1 MKFPKQL
8 SPSKYQNWL
17 VVRIDSICLS
27 VRVIPWLFP
36 LVYMTSETIGLCNG
50 LSPGRRQAIIWAT
63 ILCTHLTHTK
73 SGVDAAP
80 MALSFMYCKL
90 TIIGSDNGLSPDQRQ
105 AIIWTNAGILLIEP
119 LGTNFSEILIGIQT
133 FSFTKMRMKMSSAK
147 WRPFCLGLN
156 VLTHYFRWLNAKEAN
171 PQCTEAASLVSFALS
186 HPFIICHQ
194 LDMPAVRYD
203 LSGGLPTRLWLFI
216 Y

>member
-8 SPSKYQNWL
+8 SSSKYQNWL
-17 VVRIDSICLS
+17 VVWIDSICLS

-36 LVYMTSETIGLCNG
+36 LVYITSETIGLCNG

-73 SGVDAAP
+73 SGVDTAP
-80 MALSFMYCKL
+80 MALSSMYCKL
-90 TIIGSDNGLSPDQRQ
+90 IIIDSDNVLSPGRRQ

-133 FSFTKMRMKMSSAK
+133 FSFYENAHE
-147 WRPFCLGLN
+147 N
-156 VLTHYFRWLNAKEAN
+156 VVCEMASILSQ
-171 PQCTEAASLVSFALS
+171 PQCVNTLFSVVKCKRGEPAMHRNCISRLICIEPPVCYLSLIEHASGEIW
-186 HPFIICHQ
+186 P
-194 LDMPAVRYD
+194 
-203 LSGGLPTRLWLFI
+203 
-216 Y
+216 